1 MSSHDDAR
9 KLVDEEL
16 MQVSGGE
23 GEPLVPNGPLPPC
36 PNCGTC
42 DYTIVLNEWNDENYQ
57 HLYLDLFCKKCKG
70 EWTARYV

>member
-1 MSSHDDAR
+1 MDSHDSR
-9 KLVDEEL
+9 KLLDEEL

-23 GEPLVPNGPLPPC
+23 GESPDPNKTPPPC

-70 EWTARYV
+70 